1 MQSLFNPLAQ
11 AQMAATPNAATNAPE
26 KKPATLWLNVGVTV
40 TNEKG
45 EPEFIQLPV
54 GIPLDNNKEL
64 ANTTFN
70 ATKLALLKS
79 FLALAADIPPG
90 GTKEVPTDHLT
101 LQIRRVDPNTTA
113 TSAHDFSNI
122 FAV

>member
-1 MQSLFNPLAQ
+1 MTTLFNPLAQ
-11 AQMAATPNAATNAPE
+11 AQMAANPNAANPAE

-64 ANTTFN
+64 ANTAFN
-70 ATKLALLKS
+70 AAKLALLKS
-79 FLALAADIPPG
+79 FLTLASDIPPG
-90 GTKEVPTDHLT
+90 GTKEVPTAHLT
-101 LQIRRVDPNTTA
+101 LQIRRVDPNAVATT
-113 TSAHDFSNI
+113 THDFSNI
-122 FAV
+122 FG